1 MASSDRHTRL
11 KREKGKATVRALH
24 LSELEAAGAS
34 RARALAEADK
44 QLDRVARLL
53 PDALSGGLSLSEIG
67 RVAGVSRQTLYEL
80 RARYSDS
87 DGDLRLAVLQS
98 VAWMQPT
105 TADEVA
111 EHLGRDVGDVARTL
125 SGFVSE
131 DLLDV
136 GHRRTEDGQ
145 EVEFDLTAAGAS
157 TLDNWVFIADL
168 EPGEIP

>member
-1 MASSDRHTRL
+1 MPGADRETRL
-11 KREKGKATVRALH
+11 KREKGKASVRALH
-24 LSELEAAGAS
+24 LSELEAAGAA

-80 RARYSDS
+80 RARYSDL

-98 VAWMQPT
+98 VAWMQPVT
-105 TADEVA
+105 VDELA
-111 EHLGRDVGDVARTL
+111 EHLGRDAGDISRTL
-125 SGFVSE
+125 SGFVS
-131 DLLDV
+131 DDFVDV
-136 GHRRTEDGQ
+136 GSRRTEDGE

-157 TLDNWVFIADL
+157 TLDNWVFIEDL

>member
-1 MASSDRHTRL
+1 MTAPDRESRL

-24 LSELEAAGAS
+24 LSELEAAGAA

-53 PDALSGGLSLSEIG
+53 SDALSGGLSLSEIG
-67 RVAGVSRQTLYEL
+67 RVAGVSRQTLDEL

-111 EHLGRDVGDVARTL
+111 EHLGRDVGDVA
-125 SGFVSE
+125 
-131 DLLDV
+131 
-136 GHRRTEDGQ
+136 HRRMEDGD
-145 EVEFDLTAAGAS
+145 EIEFDLTAAGAS
-157 TLDNWVFIADL
+157 TLDNWVFIEDL

>member
-1 MASSDRHTRL
+1 MRL
-11 KREKGKATVRALH
+11 LRRN
-24 LSELEAAGAS
+24 
-34 RARALAEADK
+34 R

-67 RVAGVSRQTLYEL
+67 RVAGVSRQTLHEL

-87 DGDLRLAVLQS
+87 EGDLRLAVLQS

-111 EHLGRDVGDVARTL
+111 EHLGRDVGDVTGTL
-125 SGFVSE
+125 SDFVSE

-136 GHRRTEDGQ
+136 GHRRTDDGE
-145 EVEFDLTAAGAS
+145 EVEFDLTVAGAN
-157 TLDNWVFIADL
+157 TLDNWVFIEDL